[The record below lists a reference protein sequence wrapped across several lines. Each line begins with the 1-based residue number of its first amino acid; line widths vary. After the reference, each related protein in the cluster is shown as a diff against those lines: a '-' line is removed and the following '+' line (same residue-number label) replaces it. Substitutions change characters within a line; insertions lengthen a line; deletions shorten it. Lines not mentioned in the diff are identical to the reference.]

1 MLIYA
6 KQPIYY
12 LINNYPQMIK
22 TLFLVKELEKKEYS
36 RLMKMGFEVKRIPN
50 EAAQKMCKNASHQG
64 FLAEVSDFK
73 PHTYKLFLRKNFV
86 LVLSGVTDVGN
97 IGALVRS
104 AYALGVDAI
113 IACGVKQLAFDGITR
128 SSTGALFDMP
138 FAIEHNIHDV
148 LNDFKMSGF
157 TTYGADM
164 SGDDVRSVKVQEKR
178 VLVLGSEGE
187 GLTSRVLSKLD
198 QALSIEMA
206 HEFDSLNVSVA
217 GAILMDRM
225 RMGDNA

>member
-12 LINNYPQMIK
+12 LIDNYPNKIK
-22 TLFLVKELEKKEYS
+22 TLYLAKELEKKEYS

-64 FLAEVSDFK
+64 FLAEVED
-73 PHTYKLFLRKNFV
+73 YKLQPYDFFFEKKFV
-86 LVLSGVTDVGN
+86 LVLSGLTDVGN

-113 IACGVKQLAFDGITR
+113 IACGVKQLPMETILRT
-128 SSTGALFDMP
+128 STGALYDMP
-138 FAIEHNIHDV
+138 FAIENNVHDV
-148 LNDFKMSGF
+148 LNDLKMSGF

-164 SGDDVRSVKVQEKR
+164 SGMDIRETHIERKK

-187 GLTSRVLSKLD
+187 GLTSRVISKLD
-198 QALSIEMA
+198 CAVSINMK
-206 HEFDSLNVSVA
+206 HQFDSLNVSVA

-225 RMGDNA
+225 R

>member
-12 LINNYPQMIK
+12 LIKNHPNKIK
-22 TLFLVKELEKKEYS
+22 TLYLAKELEKKEYS
-36 RLMKMGFEVKRIPN
+36 RLMKMGFAVKRIPN

-64 FLAEVSDFK
+64 FLAEVED
-73 PHTYKLFLRKNFV
+73 YKLQPYDFFFEKKFV

-113 IACGVKQLAFDGITR
+113 VACGVKQLPLDTILRT
-128 SSTGALFDMP
+128 STGALYDTP
-138 FAIEHNIHDV
+138 FAIENNVHDV
-148 LNDFKMSGF
+148 LNDLKTSGF
-157 TTYGADM
+157 TIYGADM
-164 SGDDVRSVKVQEKR
+164 SGMDVRETRIDKKK

-187 GLTSRVLSKLD
+187 GLTSRVVSKLD
-198 QALSIEMA
+198 CAVSVKMK

-225 RMGDNA
+225 RI

>member
-164 SGDDVRSVKVQEKR
+164 SGDDVRSVEIQEKR
-178 VLVLGSEGE
+178 LLVLGSEGE

-225 RMGDNA
+225 RMGDNV